1 MIIAPLILAAA
12 LAAGTFG
19 TFEAVDAG
27 GNAGTPAVSTHR
39 FTARVTTDWP
49 WKPAGGVKEPYAA
62 PVRSLEIPSRA
73 SQTRYSYDW
82 PIKPF
87 RQQHVVRAYIDDP
100 RIPRD
105 LSAHNFHIGVDIGCP
120 AGTPVYAIEAGTARR
135 SHGANATVV
144 EIYSADRSLSYWHI
158 RPAVRD
164 WQHVQRHTLVGWTL
178 WNFNH
183 VHLSERDAKGY
194 VNPLRP
200 GGLGPFADHTIPRTI
215 RVSFRAGA
223 VRHDPQKLSGR
234 FDIVADAV
242 DLDPGVSPQPWA
254 VTPSLLRW
262 RILRNGRVV
271 VPWQTGPDFRTRVL
285 TPDQF
290 ASVYAPGTRANHRGQ
305 PGFFSFYLA
314 HGWSSKSLANGSY
327 RLEVEASDI
336 RGNTG
341 LSLFAITIAN

>member
-1 MIIAPLILAAA
+1 MFVAHLILAAA
-12 LAAGTFG
+12 LAAGTLQ
-19 TFEAVDAG
+19 TVKAG
-27 GNAGTPAVSTHR
+27 NPIPPATTTSSAPIRAANA
-39 FTARVTTDWP
+39 WP
-49 WKPAGGVKEPYAA
+49 WSPAGGMKKPYAK
-62 PVRSLEIPSRA
+62 PVKSFAIASRA
-73 SQTRYSYDW
+73 SQTRWSYDW

-87 RQQHVVRAYIDDP
+87 RRQHVVRAYLDDP

-105 LSAHNFHIGVDIGCP
+105 LSAHNFHIGIDIGCP

-135 SHGANATVV
+135 SHGADASVV
-144 EIYSADRSLSYWHI
+144 EVYSSDRSLSYWHI

-183 VHLSERDAKGY
+183 VHLSERDGVGY
-194 VNPLRP
+194 VNPLRL
-200 GGLGPFADHTIPRTI
+200 GGLGPFVDHTIPKTI

-223 VRHDPQKLSGR
+223 GRRNPLRLSGR

-262 RILRNGRVV
+262 RIMRGGRVV

-305 PGFFSFYLA
+305 PGYFSFYLA
-314 HGWSSKSLANGSY
+314 HGWRSTSLANGSY
-327 RLEVEASDI
+327 RLEVSASDI
-336 RGNTG
+336 RGNMS

>member
-1 MIIAPLILAAA
+1 
-12 LAAGTFG
+12 
-19 TFEAVDAG
+19 
-27 GNAGTPAVSTHR
+27 
-39 FTARVTTDWP
+39 
-49 WKPAGGVKEPYAA
+49 
-62 PVRSLEIPSRA
+62 
-73 SQTRYSYDW
+73 
-82 PIKPF
+82 
-87 RQQHVVRAYIDDP
+87 VRAYLDDP

-120 AGTPVYAIEAGTARR
+120 GGTPVYAIEAGTARR
-135 SHGANATVV
+135 SHGANASVV
-144 EIYSADRSLSYWHI
+144 EVYSADRSLSYWHI

-178 WNFNH
+178 PNFNH
-183 VHLSERDAKGY
+183 VHLSERDSKGY
-194 VNPLRP
+194 VNPLRS
-200 GGLGPFADHTIPRTI
+200 GALGPFADHTIPKTI

-223 VRHDPQKLSGR
+223 VRRDPQRLSGR

-262 RILRNGRVV
+262 RILRDGRVV

-285 TPDQF
+285 RPEQF
-290 ASVYAPGTRANHRGQ
+290 ASVYAPGTRANHRGE
-305 PGFFSFYLA
+305 PGYFSFYLT

-327 RLEVEASDI
+327 RLEVAASDI

-341 LSLFAITIAN
+341 LALFAITIAN

>member
-1 MIIAPLILAAA
+1 MMIAPLILAVA

-19 TFEAVDAG
+19 TFKAVDGG
-27 GNAGTPAVSTHR
+27 GNVDVSAVSSHPG
-39 FTARVTTDWP
+39 TAPATTDWP
-49 WKPAGGVKEPYAA
+49 WEPAGGVKQPYAA
-62 PVRSLEIPSRA
+62 PVKSFEIPSRA
-73 SQTRYSYDW
+73 SQTRRSYDW

-87 RQQHVVRAYIDDP
+87 DRQHVVRAYLDDP

-105 LSAHNFHIGVDIGCP
+105 LSAHNFHIGIDIGCP

-135 SHGANATVV
+135 SHGADASVV
-144 EIYSADRSLSYWHI
+144 EVYSADRSLSYWHI

-183 VHLSERDAKGY
+183 VHLSERDSAGY
-194 VNPLRP
+194 VNPLRL
-200 GGLGPFADHTIPRTI
+200 GGLGPFVDHTIPKTI

-223 VRHDPQKLSGR
+223 ARRNPLRLRGR

-262 RILRNGRVV
+262 RILRGGRVV
-271 VPWQTGPDFRTRVL
+271 VPRLEDTLRQLAEEGADAFYTGDLGRLVAEHVLESGGILTRDDLAAYRAVVREPL
-285 TPDQF
+285 
-290 ASVYAPGTRANHRGQ
+290 SVRSGTRST
-305 PGFFSFYLA
+305 F
-314 HGWSSKSLANGSY
+314 
-327 RLEVEASDI
+327 EVRRRA
-336 RGNTG
+336 
-341 LSLFAITIAN
+341 